1 MSKRKLDIIDL
12 DNGKSMLVEV
22 LDIELPEHIKE
33 KFAKKS
39 TLSDMPSGAES
50 VGIIDDAKISMALLK
65 DDLTGIADSIKDVLI
80 EGGADEFSVE
90 LSVGFAG
97 KGAIPFIVSA
107 ESNAGIKIT
116 ATWKKGS

>member
-1 MSKRKLDIIDL
+1 MPKRKLDIIDL

-22 LDIELPEHIKE
+22 QDIELPEDIKE
-33 KFAKKS
+33 RFAKKS
-39 TLSDMPSGAES
+39 TLSDLPDGAEA
-50 VGIIDDAKISMALLK
+50 VGVLEDVKISMALLK
-65 DDLTGIADSIKDVLI
+65 DDLKGIADSIKDVLKD
-80 EGGADEFSVE
+80 GGADEFSVE

-116 ATWKKGS
+116 ATWKKST